1 MIHLNV
7 DRDKGISLKENCKCH
22 MKTLAILRY
31 FLVIFI
37 FPQGRK
43 SEIVFPKVKKKKKDI
58 LHSLCM
64 N

>member
-22 MKTLAILRY
+22 MKTLAILRS

-43 SEIVFPKVKKKKKDI
+43 SEMVFPKIKKRY
-58 LHSLCM
+58 SS
-64 N
+64 